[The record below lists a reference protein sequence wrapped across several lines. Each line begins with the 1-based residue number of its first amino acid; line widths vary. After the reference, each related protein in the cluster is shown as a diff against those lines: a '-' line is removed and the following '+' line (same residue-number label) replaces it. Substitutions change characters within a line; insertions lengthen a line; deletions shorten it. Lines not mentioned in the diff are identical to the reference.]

1 MWPTPVDAF
10 LLSPHVSEHS
20 WGTSALLETFSW
32 SPLQHCLLLLH
43 LICSLLPSL
52 SMVVRFLLLSWAIFF
67 HSAPF
72 LQVFRSLSRPPIPFM
87 YIYIYIF
94 HLYIYIPFI
103 YSTHIYIPFIYSTYI
118 YISLIYINIIPSL
131 IYLAQISFLNSR
143 LSLHLAS

>member
-20 WGTSALLETFSW
+20 WGTSTLLETFSW

-72 LQVFRSLSRPPIPFM
+72 LQVFRSLSRPPIPF
-87 YIYIYIF
+87 IYIYIF
-94 HLYIYIPFI
+94 HLYIYIFHL
-103 YSTHIYIPFIYSTYI
+103 YIYIPLI
-118 YISLIYINIIPSL
+118 YIPLIYINIIPSL